1 MEQSAESYCIWVDWE
16 NHVASLH
23 PVSGFEQLSFF
34 SRESYQANLRILTQ
48 NGFRFQ

>member
-1 MEQSAESYCIWVDWE
+1 MEQDSYYIWVDWE
-16 NHVASLH
+16 HQVASLH
-23 PVSGFEQLSFF
+23 PVAGFEKLCFF